1 MYQVQDAAEQAGD
14 RIYAMSYS
22 ADELERIEER
32 LDIIHRLRR
41 KYGATC
47 EDILAYLDRAKAE
60 LDEIEFADEKME
72 QLRKKEKAA
81 LREAMDAAMA
91 LRESRK
97 QAAAGLAERVL
108 KELADLDMK

>member
-1 MYQVQDAAEQAGD
+1 MYQVQDAAEQASD

-60 LDEIEFADEKME
+60 LDEIEFAD
-72 QLRKKEKAA
+72 
-81 LREAMDAAMA
+81 
-91 LRESRK
+91 
-97 QAAAGLAERVL
+97 
-108 KELADLDMK
+108 